1 MFRKMMRSKIHRA
14 VVTQCDHEYVG
25 SITIDADLL
34 RAVGIAPNEG
44 VLVVDIDNGARFET
58 YVIRGEPG
66 SGTIGVNGAAAR
78 LVAPGHRVIIIAFSY
93 MTPQE
98 VADHDAK
105 VIVCDEQNGIEQTL
119 IYSSDLDVPS
129 AAIHASLGADG

>member
-14 VVTQCDHEYVG
+14 VVTQCDPEYVG

-34 RAVGIAPNEG
+34 RATGIAPNEG

-66 SGTIGVNGAAAR
+66 SGQIGINGAAAR
-78 LVAPGHRVIIIAFSY
+78 LVETGHRVIIIAFSY
-93 MTPQE
+93 MTGAE

-105 VIVCDEQNGIEQTL
+105 VIICDERNGIEQSL
-119 IYSSDLDVPS
+119 VYSSDLDVPT
-129 AAIHASLGADG
+129 AAVHAELGPER